1 MVKDKTG
8 GERQSRLRL
17 ARSKW
22 LKEHGFNSAE
32 GLLGALM
39 RGEVVLQVAS
49 VPTKRAADICPRC
62 EGVGQYVDYIGKRF
76 LLPVRWNGQMPLTQT
91 VRRISCK

>member
-22 LKEHGFNSAE
+22 LKEHSFNSAE

-39 RGEVVLQVAS
+39 RGEVVLQIVS
-49 VPTKRAADICPRC
+49 VPTPRAGDTATPPKA
-62 EGVGQYVDYIGKRF
+62 GKR
-76 LLPVRWNGQMPLTQT
+76 G
-91 VRRISCK
+91 IKK

>member
-49 VPTKRAADICPRC
+49 VPTKRAADGFYCGC
-62 EGVGQYVDYIGKRF
+62 KNV
-76 LLPVRWNGQMPLTQT
+76 VRVKGNPACSECHKPI
-91 VRRISCK
+91 RRR

>member
-22 LKEHGFNSAE
+22 LKENGFNSVE

-62 EGVGQYVDYIGKRF
+62 KGAGNYADYIGKRVCS
-76 LLPVRWNGQMPLTQT
+76 LCDGTGN
-91 VRRISCK
+91 RR

>member
-1 MVKDKTG
+1 MVNKDKTG

-22 LKEHGFNSAE
+22 LKEHGFNSVE

-62 EGVGQYVDYIGKRF
+62 EGVGQYVDYIGKRVCS
-76 LLPVRWNGQMPLTQT
+76 LCDGTGKCR
-91 VRRISCK
+91 

>member
-39 RGEVVLQVAS
+39 RGEVVLQVVS
-49 VPTKRAADICPRC
+49 VPTPREPDKRDSAASQAFTTPEVLSDL
-62 EGVGQYVDYIGKRF
+62 EG
-76 LLPVRWNGQMPLTQT
+76 L
-91 VRRISCK
+91 S

>member
-49 VPTKRAADICPRC
+49 VPTKRA
-62 EGVGQYVDYIGKRF
+62 GGQAFGRPQF
-76 LLPVRWNGQMPLTQT
+76 GWCCALCCLWHGLG
-91 VRRISCK
+91 C

>member
-1 MVKDKTG
+1 MTNKDKTG

-22 LKEHGFNSAE
+22 LKEHGYNSAE

-39 RGEVVLQVAS
+39 RGEVALQVVS
-49 VPTKRAADICPRC
+49 VPTQRAADICPRC
-62 EGVGQYVDYIGKRF
+62 EGTGSYADYIGKRACS
-76 LLPVRWNGQMPLTQT
+76 LCGGTGKCR
-91 VRRISCK
+91 

>member
-39 RGEVVLQVAS
+39 RGEVVLQIVS
-49 VPTKRAADICPRC
+49 VPTPRAADGAKAGSEKTVVAKFSKGKLVSERVISPR
-62 EGVGQYVDYIGKRF
+62 R
-76 LLPVRWNGQMPLTQT
+76 
-91 VRRISCK
+91 

>member
-49 VPTKRAADICPRC
+49 VPTKRAAD
-62 EGVGQYVDYIGKRF
+62 
-76 LLPVRWNGQMPLTQT
+76 LLKAAEISQPSENQSVLIPQPVSG
-91 VRRISCK
+91 

>member
-22 LKEHGFNSAE
+22 LKEHGFSSAE

-39 RGEVVLQVAS
+39 RGEVVLQTVS
-49 VPTKRAADICPRC
+49 VPTPRAGDTATPPKA
-62 EGVGQYVDYIGKRF
+62 GKR
-76 LLPVRWNGQMPLTQT
+76 G
-91 VRRISCK
+91 IKK